1 MTIHCRA
8 KYPRKTGDR
17 IVECSLNVGHTGDHF
32 EFGTGIDWPPHGPL
46 PPEDERDAAVVAT
59 PGRHRAPEPD
69 VDPVTRA
76 VEALRVW
83 SAELDEPTAWMLIET
98 WKYRDTLT
106 AAQRHEV
113 VTIVTANVDQP
124 TAVTR

>member
-1 MTIHCRA
+1 MT
-8 KYPRKTGDR
+8 
-17 IVECSLNVGHTGDHF
+17 
-32 EFGTGIDWPPHGPL
+32 
-46 PPEDERDAAVVAT
+46 AT
-59 PGRHRAPEPD
+59 TQGRHRAPDPD

-76 VEALRVW
+76 VEALRGW
-83 SAELDEPTAWMLIET
+83 NTTLDAGTARLLLNS

>member
-17 IVECSLNVGHTGDHF
+17 IVRCSLNVGHTGDHF

-59 PGRHRAPEPD
+59 PGRHRAPDPD

-76 VEALRVW
+76 VEALHAFTGGGKFDR
-83 SAELDEPTAWMLIET
+83 PTALALLNCWAH
-98 WKYRDTLT
+98 RDTLT
-106 AAQRHEV
+106 MTQKYEV
-113 VTIVTANVDQP
+113 VMVVTAS
-124 TAVTR
+124 AEVTR